1 MLSITLFW
9 IILNSLIDAQ
19 LVTSIP
25 HNLIDNLEDLV
36 NNERIIPVVYDSNA
50 YLASLKVEIKYE

>member
-50 YLASLKVEIKYE
+50 YLANLKVEIKYE